1 MPKVEHITEGPI
13 YPTIFKLAWP
23 VLANMLLEFTLSLAN
38 YFWVGFLGTAEQDAV
53 TTSMIVTWSIF
64 STIAILVT
72 GINALVSRAIG
83 AKDKERASYVSKQGI
98 WLGIV
103 TGLFFSTLGIILT
116 PHIMMFLK
124 ASPEVAAL
132 GTSYLRIFFISIAF
146 IHINDCLGAIF
157 RASGDTRSPMYSYI
171 TATTLNIVLDPIFIF
186 GWGPFPKMG
195 IAGAATATVISVIVG
210 GLVFLFMLL
219 KNRLEFSLAGWHKI
233 KPDFSMMAKI
243 VKIGLPISA
252 QNLTFTLIY
261 WFLIQI
267 VHHFG
272 DTAGAA
278 MGIGNRMEAMSYLV
292 AFGFSIAASTLVG
305 QNLGAKQPERAEKC
319 VWGVVKLI
327 VAETSI
333 VSIIFIT
340 IPGVITNA
348 FTSDPAVHKIAS
360 DYLFILG
367 LSQIFMGV
375 EIVLEGAF
383 SGAGNTIP
391 PMAVSIPWSIARLP
405 LAYLFSFTFNMGI
418 NGVWWSLT
426 ITSLCKAIILFFW
439 FRRGNW
445 KKKML

>member
-1 MPKVEHITEGPI
+1 MAKVDHITEGPI
-13 YPTIFKLAWP
+13 YPTIFRLAWP
-23 VLANMLLEFTLSLAN
+23 VLTSMLLEFTLSLAN

-53 TTSMIVTWSIF
+53 TSSMIVTWSIF

-83 AKDKERASYVSKQGI
+83 ANDKATASYVSKQGI
-98 WLGIV
+98 WLGII

-116 PHIMMFLK
+116 PHIMVFLK

-132 GTSYLRIFFISIAF
+132 GTSYLQVFFISIGF
-146 IHINDCLGAIF
+146 IHVNDSLGAIF
-157 RASGDTRSPMYSYI
+157 RASGDTRSPMYSYL
-171 TATTLNIVLDPIFIF
+171 TATILNIILDPFLIF

-210 GLVFLFMLL
+210 CLIFIFLIL

-233 KPDFSMMAKI
+233 RPDFKMMAKI
-243 VKIGLPISA
+243 IKIGLPISI

-267 VHHFG
+267 VHQYG
-272 DTAGAA
+272 DAAGAA

-319 VWGVVKLI
+319 AWGVVKLVVI
-327 VAETSI
+327 ETAI
-333 VSIIFIT
+333 VSAIFLT
-340 IPGVITNA
+340 IPGIITNA
-348 FTSDPAVHKIAS
+348 FTSDPNVHKIAS

-367 LSQIFMGV
+367 LSQVFMGI

-405 LAYLFSFTFNMGI
+405 LAYLFCFTLDMGI

-426 ITSLCKAIILFFW
+426 ITSFCKAIILFFW
-439 FRRGNW
+439 FRKGNW